1 MILDEAEAKYL
12 LGDGRQPDARSL
24 QAALPTVIQAA
35 EKHIKPIKQAFD
47 ANCRQRL
54 ELELPRQQV
63 LLLEPLLEPVGSGV
77 RQTYG

>member
-1 MILDEAEAKYL
+1 VPELEQ
-12 LGDGRQPDARSL
+12 RL
-24 QAALPTVIQAA
+24 Q
-35 EKHIKPIKQAFD
+35 E
-47 ANCRQRL
+47 QRL